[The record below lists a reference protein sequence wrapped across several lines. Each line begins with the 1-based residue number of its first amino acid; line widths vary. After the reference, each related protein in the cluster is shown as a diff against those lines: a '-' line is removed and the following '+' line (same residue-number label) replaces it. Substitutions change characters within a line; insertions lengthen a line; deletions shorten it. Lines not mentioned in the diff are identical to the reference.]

1 MQPRQRTMSQGKMAG
16 GAPGGALGV
25 RRAVNEAVVR
35 RYCDAWSRGDLP
47 AIVDCYHDEL
57 VLHYFGR
64 SPLAGEHRGK
74 AAALGVLARV
84 QQLRNRRL
92 LAIEDVLA
100 SDDRAVVLA
109 RERFERDGR
118 VLEARRVLVYRV
130 RDGRIAEGWIYDE
143 DQRAVDEFWGSAP

>member
-1 MQPRQRTMSQGKMAG
+1 MSQGKMAG

-143 DQRAVDEFWGSAP
+143 DQRAVDEFWESAP